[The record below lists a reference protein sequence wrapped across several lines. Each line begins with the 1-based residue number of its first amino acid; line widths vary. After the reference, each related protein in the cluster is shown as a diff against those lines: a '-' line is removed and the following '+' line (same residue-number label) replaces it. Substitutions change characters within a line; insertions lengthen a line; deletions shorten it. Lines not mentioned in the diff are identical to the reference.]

1 MMLLLSS
8 SSSSFVNNNHP
19 SLVVVVVVVVV
30 LGTQVRSS
38 SFEAVCPQLQLL
50 GGQRVTCRLP
60 VRLYDALHQPVAAA
74 ECRVEGSHINI
85 SSGGDITPPLRCE
98 PGWVAQLIVY
108 VMAQW
113 GRRQEPKNGK
123 NRKKKEKLTKDEQ
136 NTQHTHTHTHAHQR
150 LELDRSQPSPP
161 TLVEFPHATPAV
173 ACSFR
178 CWDATYESAIRTA
191 VTRETTC
198 SLRTPPRRSHSA
210 AFRAR
215 GGRAHTDHQNDP
227 FIYLPARTR
236 YQRQSHLH
244 NPRKY
249 PSATTPSIPSAE
261 L

>member
-136 NTQHTHTHTHAHQR
+136 NTQHTHTH
-150 LELDRSQPSPP
+150 
-161 TLVEFPHATPAV
+161 
-173 ACSFR
+173 
-178 CWDATYESAIRTA
+178 IRTP
-191 VTRETTC
+191 T
-198 SLRTPPRRSHSA
+198 
-210 AFRAR
+210 FRAR
-215 GGRAHTDHQNDP
+215 SLTALTPYPCGVSARYSSCSLQLQMLGCYIRKRHQDSGHARNNLLSAHTPPPQP
-227 FIYLPARTR
+227 LRRLPS
-236 YQRQSHLH
+236 QGGPCPHG
-244 NPRKY
+244 PPK
-249 PSATTPSIPSAE
+249 
-261 L
+261 